1 MKRLWRLFSL
11 FLIIVLSGC
20 TILNTENQTPNMY
33 IEMAQLTEE
42 EENILQLSEPEEK
55 CYLYDFYLDDTV
67 KTIQINIYELIDEKW
82 ENTLDGETIEFEDLQ
97 GRAALILDNIGFQA
111 YLQNEDE
118 FILSAYYLE
127 QTEEL
132 DYYMA
137 SVLTSLQERK
147 EIVYEQEI
155 PLAIQIKT
163 TQDKIHSYNVD
174 FFFKPK
180 LYAQHDYEHVYA
192 ITILF
197 SPRSYDDLTFHSK
210 CLQKNEAISQ
220 R

>member
-20 TILNTENQTPNMY
+20 TILNSGNQTPNMY

-67 KTIQINIYELIDEKW
+67 RTIQINIYELIDEKW
-82 ENTLDGETIEFEDLQ
+82 ENTLGGETIEFEDSQ